1 MAQAIERHDVT
12 DLKGFYELMALTREV
27 RFEVVTDLFSGRT
40 PWPGAVRSLENA
52 LENLRD
58 IPVRDGKALLD
69 VAAGRAMGV
78 DLGYELGELEKDILY
93 LRSGEEALFRRLEE
107 LHPNF
112 ADEVRTTTDALR
124 DKRFN
129 CWITDRDG
137 TTNNYCGRY
146 NSSIQSAYNAVFLS
160 RFARSRVKT
169 SVFITSAP
177 LRDPGIV
184 NISVNPENTFIYAA
198 SKGRE
203 CLDLRGVRRAFP
215 IEESKQALLDAFNE
229 HMEAILEDPAYEI
242 FTLIGSGFQ
251 KKFGQ
256 TTIARQ
262 DITKTI
268 SEAESTAFLEK
279 IEAVTAHVDPDGMHF
294 RIEDTG
300 LDVEVILT
308 VDGVDGGNGS
318 KDFSKAEG
326 VQFLDTTFALHLPQ
340 GPNLVSGDTRSDV
353 PLAEAV
359 LAHCPD
365 TWALFVTK
373 DHALRETVQA
383 LTPNALIVST
393 PDVLVTALGVLA

>member
-1 MAQAIERHDVT
+1 MAHAIERHAIA
-12 DLKGFYELMALTREV
+12 DLKEFYELMAQTRDV
-27 RFEVVTDLFSGRT
+27 RFRAVCDIFAGRAAAPGVVT
-40 PWPGAVRSLENA
+40 SLAHA
-52 LENLRD
+52 LENLRA
-58 IPVRDGKALLD
+58 IPQHEGKSVLE
-69 VAAGRAMGV
+69 VTAGRRMGV
-78 DLGYELGELEKDILY
+78 DLSYELSELEKDILF
-93 LRSGEEALFRRLEE
+93 LGSGEAALLRHLED
-107 LHPNF
+107 LHEGF
-112 ADEVRTTTDALR
+112 ADEVRAASDTLR
-124 DKRFN
+124 GMNFN

-160 RFARSRVKT
+160 RFARARVGS

-184 NISVNPENTFIYAA
+184 NISVNPEGSFIYAA

-203 CLDLRGVRRAFP
+203 CLDRKGAHRTYP
-215 IEESKQALLDAFNE
+215 IEAAKQALLDSFND
-229 HMEAILEDPAYEI
+229 HMTAILEDSAYEI

-268 SEAESTAFLEK
+268 PEPESLAFLDK
-279 IEAVTAHVDPDGMHF
+279 IEAVTSHVDPQGGNF

-308 VDGVDGGNGS
+308 VEGGDGL

-326 VQFLDTTFALHLPQ
+326 VNFLNETFDLKLSQ
-340 GPNLVSGDTRSDV
+340 GPNLVSGDTRSDL

-359 LAHCPD
+359 LTHCPD
-365 TWALFVTK
+365 TWAVFVTR
-373 DHALRETVQA
+373 DQSLASAVRSLASQS
-383 LTPNALIVST
+383 LIVSS
-393 PDVLVTALGVLA
+393 PDVLVAALGNLA

>member
-1 MAQAIERHDVT
+1 MAQAIERRELT
-12 DLKGFYELMALTREV
+12 DLKGFYELMAQTRDV
-27 RFEVVTDLFSGRT
+27 RFAAVTDLFAGRT

-52 LENLRD
+52 LESLKALPMRE
-58 IPVRDGKALLD
+58 GKAVLE
-69 VAAGRAMGV
+69 VAAGRSMGL
-78 DLGYELGELEKDILY
+78 DLGYEIGELEKDVLY
-93 LRSGEEALFRRLEE
+93 LRSGEEALLRLLGE
-107 LHPNF
+107 LHHGF
-112 ADEVRTTTDALR
+112 ADEVRIAAETLR
-124 DKRFN
+124 GLDFN

-160 RFARSRVKT
+160 RFARSRVGN

-203 CLDLRGVRRAFP
+203 CLDSHGVRRTFP
-215 IEESKQALLDAFNE
+215 IEEQKQALLDSFNA

-242 FTLIGSGFQ
+242 FTLIGSGYQ

-262 DITKTI
+262 DITRTI
-268 SEAESTAFLEK
+268 PEGESRAFLEK
-279 IEAVTAHVDPDGMHF
+279 IEEVTAHVDPDGGNF

-308 VDGVDGGNGS
+308 VEGGDGL

-326 VQFLDTTFALHLPQ
+326 VHFLNETFGLNLSQ
-340 GPNLVSGDTRSDV
+340 GPNLVSGDTRSDL
-353 PLAEAV
+353 PLAEAA

-373 DHALRETVQA
+373 DPALRDAVRA
-383 LTPNALIVST
+383 LVPRSLVVST
-393 PDVLVTALGVLA
+393 PDVLVTALGALG